1 VPANLTFTQSPML
14 GQAEGIPATAIPGAT
29 PATPPSPAPMA
40 AVGAP
45 APATYAFQ
53 VQPGMTA
60 PAAQFGAPVPVAEAS
75 PAAEAV
81 AEGEDEVG
89 DAAG

>member
-1 VPANLTFTQSPML
+1 V
-14 GQAEGIPATAIPGAT
+14 GA
-29 PATPPSPAPMA
+29 PAPGTYAVGQPGLPAPTA